1 MVALAEKKTWLALV
15 AMATAATTGL
25 LLLHGSHAASQT
37 QARKVS
43 ACSLLT
49 MEEVKQFA
57 PWPPQL
63 DQFKPQEDVMA
74 NGSGCSYPSV
84 YIQVMSMPESG
95 WKRWL
100 DGLKDE
106 TLEPVSGIGDEA
118 FIRDNK
124 KRFAEL
130 CAKVGGQVITVQYDL
145 DENQGETTQSAKPRV
160 IALAKALAAKL

>member
-1 MVALAEKKTWLALV
+1 MVERRCEPSAARANTRTLRSACGERSNGRSRRKKNLAGSGRNGHGCDDGII
-15 AMATAATTGL
+15 TAARLACGIADP
-25 LLLHGSHAASQT
+25 GSEGQC
-37 QARKVS
+37 VY
-43 ACSLLT
+43 
-49 MEEVKQFA
+49 
-57 PWPPQL
+57 
-63 DQFKPQEDVMA
+63 
-74 NGSGCSYPSV
+74 GSGCSYPSV